1 MSIFRI
7 FYPHTKTCFMKS
19 LAFILFSIL
28 ISLAFIKMNS
38 IKENEKS
45 VKYREDIAIYK
56 SRSVVGC
63 MPDISSIDF
72 SDNENIIPLLD
83 GWGNYTMPVTTTNDS
98 ANIYFQQGINMYY
111 SFHIVEALAS
121 FEKTIKFDDN
131 FAMGYW
137 GKALAM
143 GPNINDVG
151 YAASPKAVEAVKKA
165 KEKCSNCTPVEKALI
180 AAMEVRYSIDST
192 QQQEKLNQLYAD
204 AMKKVHNDFPESADA
219 AALYADALMVQHP
232 WDLYDR
238 YYNPKPW
245 TPEIVKVL
253 ESLIKQ
259 FPTNPG
265 ANHYYIHAIEGS
277 AHPERGLEVADRLGK
292 MMPSVAHLVHM
303 PSHIY
308 IRTGYY
314 DKGVQSN
321 INAVKGYYNYRAKFD
336 AVKNNGT
343 FLYLVHNL
351 HLQSACAQ
359 MDARYAESMKFSV
372 ESRNSFDSSWMDN
385 NDYWSMYSQYV
396 YMAPFFTQIRFGKWD
411 DILDAPQ
418 VPASRVYASAMSHFA
433 RGLAFA
439 RKHNFNEANTELNH
453 MKDSAQSAQLQ
464 QSPAA
469 FNPGITAVNLAEKI
483 LQGVIAEEKE
493 QYAQSITIF
502 KEAVDMEDVMLYNEP
517 KDWILPVR
525 HYLGNAL
532 LKARQY
538 KDAEVVYKEDLKIN
552 PNNAWALTGL
562 KNALAMQGKEN
573 EKIERQLKT
582 ALERSDVTIHYSVF

>member
-1 MSIFRI
+1 MVGTARCAFAHPTNSSQAARGLPQFPRALE
-7 FYPHTKTCFMKS
+7 FLARLVQHEQRS
-19 LAFILFSIL
+19 LGDAEIGSVQLHLAAFDGLAHERERHQVLQAAEHRGLFDAL
-28 ISLAFIKMNS
+28 DEL
-38 IKENEKS
+38 
-45 VKYREDIAIYK
+45 RHGL
-56 SRSVVGC
+56 VVA
-63 MPDISSIDF
+63 
-72 SDNENIIPLLD
+72 LL
-83 GWGNYTMPVTTTNDS
+83 
-98 ANIYFQQGINMYY
+98 
-111 SFHIVEALAS
+111 HH
-121 FEKTIKFDDN
+121 
-131 FAMGYW
+131 FAGLDEHLHPF
-137 GKALAM
+137 A
-143 GPNINDVG
+143 D
-151 YAASPKAVEAVKKA
+151 
-165 KEKCSNCTPVEKALI
+165 
-180 AAMEVRYSIDST
+180 EVAGRQRLD
-192 QQQEKLNQLYAD
+192 LVD
-204 AMKKVHNDFPESADA
+204 ESADA

-411 DILDAPQ
+411 DILNAPKI
-418 VPASRVYASAMSHFA
+418 PASRVYASAMSHFA

-562 KNALAMQGKEN
+562 KNALAMQEKEN
-573 EKIERQLKT
+573 ENKKIESQLKT